1 MKIRKIQHL
10 AAMVAALGMAMPQAA
25 MAAPAK
31 TVVPGDIALRDGGVF
46 VGQIVNAQGAAIAD
60 AQVTMVTAGKAIALT
75 KTDKQGRFAVQGL
88 RGGHYDVVAM
98 NGKNTY
104 RVWAPKTAPPTAR
117 SGALIVTEEE
127 VMNAQGHGGM
137 LGFVQ
142 SYPLLTAAAV
152 TAAIA
157 IPVGIAASDDDPP
170 ATP

>member
-1 MKIRKIQHL
+1 MKISKIQHL
-10 AAMVAALGMAMPQAA
+10 AAMVAAVGMAMPQAA
-25 MAAPAK
+25 LAAPAK
-31 TVVPGDIALRDGGVF
+31 TAMPGDIALREGGVF
-46 VGQIVNAQGAAIAD
+46 VGQIVNAHGVAIAE
-60 AQVTMVTAGKAIALT
+60 APVTMVSGGKAIALT
-75 KTDKQGRFAVQGL
+75 RTDKQGRFAVQGL
-88 RGGHYDVVAM
+88 RGGQYDVVAM
-98 NGKNTY
+98 NGTSTY

-117 SGALIVTEEE
+117 SGALIVAGEE
-127 VMNAQGHGGM
+127 VMSAQGHGGM